1 MTKHILIVEEQ
12 PQIASALLEGLSSL
26 GPAVHAE
33 QVCSAAAALHAL
45 AQRAPDLLIAD
56 LLLPGISG
64 LELMARFR
72 QQQPAVGVIL
82 LSQAHDEALRSQ
94 AARSGANG
102 FFFKPFELADV
113 LDAVERHLGLVKTSL
128 PAELAV
134 IAAAAEAA
142 DTAHLLAELRQTL
155 QAYCVALLSGRGQV
169 LARAG
174 VLPNPQLEAELLPH
188 LLNARRAAQQ
198 MASVLGSAAPDDLL
212 TIRGAQEHLHLAN
225 LADGRGLC
233 ILTRPLSPARTAAL
247 AQALQR
253 SARQLAGASLL
264 STPAGPTQT
273 DTDPELE
280 QLLTQA
286 ETRPTPVAAER
297 FWQPTEL
304 NARPLAGALSYA
316 QAAQIGLTPQQ

>member
-1 MTKHILIVEEQ
+1 MAKHILIVEEQ
-12 PQIASALLEGLSSL
+12 AQTANALLEGLSSL

-33 QVCSAAAALHAL
+33 RVSSAAAALQVL

-82 LSQAHDEALRSQ
+82 LSQVHDEALRSQ

-113 LDAVERHLGLVKTSL
+113 LDTVERHLGLVKTSL

-134 IAAAAEAA
+134 IAAAAADAA
-142 DTAHLLAELRQTL
+142 PLLAELRQTL
-155 QAYCVALLSGRGQV
+155 QAYCVALLSARGQV

-174 VLPNPQLEAELLPH
+174 VLLNPQLEAELLPY
-188 LLNARRAAQQ
+188 LLNARRAAQH
-198 MASVLGSAAPDDLL
+198 MARVLGSAAPDDLL

-233 ILTRPLSPARTAAL
+233 ILTRPLSAARTAAL

-253 SARQLAGASLL
+253 SARQLAGASPLP
-264 STPAGPTQT
+264 TPAGPVHTE
-273 DTDPELE
+273 TDPELE

-286 ETRPTPVAAER
+286 DTRPTPVAAER

-304 NARPLAGALSYA
+304 NASPLAGALSYA